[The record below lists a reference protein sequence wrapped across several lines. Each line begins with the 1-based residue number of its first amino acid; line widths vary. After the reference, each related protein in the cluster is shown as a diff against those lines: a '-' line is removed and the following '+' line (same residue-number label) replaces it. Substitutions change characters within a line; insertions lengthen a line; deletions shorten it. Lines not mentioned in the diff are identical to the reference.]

1 MGCKFHILLIDDSD
15 AVRRLLTSVLTAAG
29 FEVVACE
36 GVNEALNQL
45 RSFMPDVI
53 LTDFNMPI
61 LNGEILV
68 REVRRNPRFAD
79 TPIVV
84 ISSETAI
91 ETRLR
96 MAAAGAN
103 GWLGKPIDPTAL
115 LQTVQSICEAQRSMN
130 PRTPRP
136 NAVARVHHVAI

>member
-1 MGCKFHILLIDDSD
+1 MGCKFQILLIDDSD

-53 LTDFNMPI
+53 LTDFNMPV

-115 LQTVQSICEAQRSMN
+115 LQTVQSICEAQRSMK

>member
-1 MGCKFHILLIDDSD
+1 MGCKFQILLIDDSD